1 MSHRQGIGWGV
12 IQQDQRE
19 RNKPITTGKQK
30 EEALVRAIRRNT
42 TTTHGKTKRK
52 LLMFDGDGKLEKPD
66 ESKRGRD
73 GSATNKRDR
82 SEAGRNGSRESTN
95 EGTTTAREKCE
106 SNVPTPTRG
115 SKIRQHVSATV
126 QRARPRGPKG
136 TSRKKVRWARQLTAY
151 AEERARSSPQECGN
165 TTPLNVKQEK
175 IIPVDQS
182 SPQGVER
189 APAKLGAPWKITK
202 ARRTIEQ
209 PKLPT
214 PEHLGQMCPT
224 GLATRHPAFQTL
236 QQYATKGC
244 PAKTGRHWTKEEIHA
259 AVERGNHISARS
271 KAAIEAYQLEI
282 KEKVARGQ
290 AKVVLWDD
298 IKDNPPR
305 QLKISPLA
313 MVPHKSRLFRAILD
327 LSFSLKL
334 STHHIP
340 SVNESTEKASME
352 GTLDQLGTVL
362 PRVIAALAQTAE
374 DEVVFFSKFNIK
386 DGFWRLV
393 CKKGA

>member
-136 TSRKKVRWARQLTAY
+136 TSRKKVRWARQLTAD
-151 AEERARSSPQECGN
+151 ADERASSPQAVGDARPQGCGDSR
-165 TTPLNVKQEK
+165 PLTIMPGK
-175 IIPVDQS
+175 IRPVDRS
-182 SPQGVER
+182 SPQGVGDAR
-189 APAKLGAPWKITK
+189 PQGCGD
-202 ARRTIEQ
+202 ARRLTADVA
-209 PKLPT
+209 PLP
-214 PEHLGQMCPT
+214 
-224 GLATRHPAFQTL
+224 
-236 QQYATKGC
+236 
-244 PAKTGRHWTKEEIHA
+244 
-259 AVERGNHISARS
+259 
-271 KAAIEAYQLEI
+271 
-282 KEKVARGQ
+282 
-290 AKVVLWDD
+290 
-298 IKDNPPR
+298 
-305 QLKISPLA
+305 
-313 MVPHKSRLFRAILD
+313 LF
-327 LSFSLKL
+327 
-334 STHHIP
+334 
-340 SVNESTEKASME
+340 
-352 GTLDQLGTVL
+352 
-362 PRVIAALAQTAE
+362 
-374 DEVVFFSKFNIK
+374 
-386 DGFWRLV
+386 
-393 CKKGA
+393 